1 MVNQYEFSPF
11 LFNEELLTYC
21 QERGIVVT
29 AYSPMTQTLKF
40 GDETVVEVAKKHS
53 VTPAKVLLR
62 WALQHGVVIIPKSTN
77 EGRIGENLDLFG
89 WTLSDDE
96 MRQLSAA
103 TKPQVAGDAGPGGLA
118 VSGDCSVP

>member
-1 MVNQYEFSPF
+1 M
-11 LFNEELLTYC
+11 
-21 QERGIVVT
+21 
-29 AYSPMTQTLKF
+29 
-40 GDETVVEVAKKHS
+40 
-53 VTPAKVLLR
+53 
-62 WALQHGVVIIPKSTN
+62 IPKSAN
-77 EGRIGENLDLFG
+77 PDHQRENLDLFG